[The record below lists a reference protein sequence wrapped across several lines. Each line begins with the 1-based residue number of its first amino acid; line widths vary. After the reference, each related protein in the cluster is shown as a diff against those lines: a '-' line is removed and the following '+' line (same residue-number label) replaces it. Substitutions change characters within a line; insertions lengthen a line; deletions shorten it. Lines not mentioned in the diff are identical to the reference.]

1 MLTYRREVNHP
12 VMPDTRVTARR
23 ATWTRRGWRRGRV
36 MNLSATLVLAT
47 GLSLTGPASSG
58 ATPDA
63 NSATIAQAA
72 RNFGDGSGSPGL
84 RISVVNGRRFGIATP
99 VHVLSFAGPHYKVAI
114 DLARHAVDNGV
125 QTPSSMCRTTRGCVA
140 AVNGD
145 FFNMTPPGKPDPADT
160 VGGIIRNCV
169 ILHTPQISHQQVDLD
184 SHTVSQDLNW
194 SSTIDVKGVSVPIDA
209 INQELPMSY
218 VKVHLALSGTLLYTP
233 AYALKVPAAKG
244 RVTYYF
250 AHVGSNISPTRINT
264 TAQLELVATT
274 TRSFKVAPGHIAISA
289 TRSTAL
295 ASLTTRDVAIMSTVS
310 SAGCDNIGGHP
321 ILLDHGIVAPI
332 DPADTFLMKPYA
344 RTTIGWTA
352 SGTTIIMTVDGRDG
366 VSGATVLQ
374 LVALLQS
381 LHVVTAIALDGGN
394 STTFYAEGRV
404 LNRPSHGKERPVGT
418 GLLVLKS

>member
-1 MLTYRREVNHP
+1 MRAFVSPLIAIGLTLP
-12 VMPDTRVTARR
+12 
-23 ATWTRRGWRRGRV
+23 G
-36 MNLSATLVLAT
+36 SAW
-47 GLSLTGPASSG
+47 SG
-58 ATPDA
+58 ASPVAMNGTDA
-63 NSATIAQAA
+63 QVATNLGQGANA
-72 RNFGDGSGSPGL
+72 GGL
-84 RISVVNGRRFGIATP
+84 HVSLISGRRFGVTTP
-99 VHVLSFAGPHYKVAI
+99 VHILTFAGANYRLAI

-145 FFNMTPPGKPDPADT
+145 FFNLTPPGRPDPADA

-169 ILHTPQISHQQVDLD
+169 ILHTPQISHQQVDLQA
-184 SHTVSQDLNW
+184 HTVSQDLSW
-194 SSTIDVKGVSVPIDA
+194 STTIDVNGASVPIDA

-218 VKVHLALSGTLLYTP
+218 VQVHLALSGTLLYTP
-233 AYALKVPAAKG
+233 AFALKVPAARG

-250 AHVGSNISPTRINT
+250 AHVGGTTSPTRINT

-274 TRSFKVAPGHIAISA
+274 TKSFKVAPGHIAISA
-289 TRSTAL
+289 PRTTAL
-295 ASLTTRDVAIMSTVS
+295 ATLATRDVATMSTVS

-321 ILLDHGIVAPI
+321 ILLDHGVVAAI

-352 SGTTIIMTVDGRDG
+352 SGATVIMTVDGKDG
-366 VSGATVLQ
+366 VSGATAGQ

-381 LHVVTAIALDGGN
+381 LNVVTAIALDGGN

-404 LNRPSHGKERPVGT
+404 LNRPSRGKERPVGT
-418 GLLVLKS
+418 GLLVVKN

>member
-1 MLTYRREVNHP
+1 MKG
-12 VMPDTRVTARR
+12 
-23 ATWTRRGWRRGRV
+23 GWRCGDVMRV
-36 MNLSATLVLAT
+36 SAVLVVVA
-47 GLSLTGPASSG
+47 GLSSIWPASSG
-58 ATPDA
+58 ASSVDHHATA
-63 NSATIAQAA
+63 SSSARISGDRAVA
-72 RNFGDGSGSPGL
+72 RGL
-84 RISVVNGRRFGIATP
+84 RDSVVNGRQFGITTP
-99 VHVLSFAGPHYKVAI
+99 VHVLSFAGPRYKLTI

-145 FFNMTPPGKPDPADT
+145 FFNMTPPGRPDPADA

-184 SHTVSQDLNW
+184 SHTVSQDLSW
-194 SSTIDVKGVSVPIDA
+194 SSTIDVRGVSLPIDA
-209 INQELPMSY
+209 INQQLPMSY

-250 AHVGSNISPTRINT
+250 AHVGSAVSPTRINT

-274 TRSFKVAPGHIAISA
+274 TKSFKVAPGHVAISA

-295 ASLTTRDVAIMSTVS
+295 ASLATRDVVTMATAS

-321 ILLDHGIVAPI
+321 ILLDHGVVAPI

-366 VSGATVLQ
+366 VTGATVFQ
-374 LVALLQS
+374 LDALLQS
-381 LHVVTAIALDGGN
+381 LNVVTAIALDGGN
-394 STTFYAEGRV
+394 STTFYAKGRV
-404 LNRPSHGKERPVGT
+404 LNRPSRGKERPVGT
-418 GLLVLKS
+418 GLLVVRR